1 MLKNIFLSMT
11 TNYLISQLIG
21 LLSLTTLIISYFVK
35 NRKHFFIAQIIANL
49 FITASYFFLGT
60 YFASIGVALA
70 TIRTLVFL
78 IFEKQNKEVP
88 NWLVLTFCTILAINC
103 IIFWNSIFDILP
115 LIALCLYTIS
125 FKQKDGKKMKTIILI
140 ANITFLTF
148 NILNLDIIGS
158 ICKGIE
164 LIALTIA
171 IIKLTKQE
179 KTKRTTEI
187 IQTIALTKETTTNLI
202 INNDNTKVA

>member
-88 NWLVLTFCTILAINC
+88 NWLVATFCIILAINC

-125 FKQKDGKKMKTIILI
+125 FKQKDSKKMKKIILL
-140 ANITFLTF
+140 ANIMFLSF
-148 NILNLDIIGS
+148 NLLNLDIIGS
-158 ICKGIE
+158 ICKSIE
-164 LIALTIA
+164 LIALIIA
-171 IIKLTKQE
+171 IIKLTKQKE
-179 KTKRTTEI
+179 TKQTTEI
-187 IQTIALTKETTTNLI
+187 IQIIPLTEETNTDI
-202 INNDNTKVA
+202 IIDNNNTEVA